1 MPALIEHLC
10 LQRCSQ
16 FGCGRAGGERSEW
29 GPAGVGSSC
38 QPAAAE
44 MAGAVEDIHSGFS
57 LSSTGKWM
65 PRMAAPLEAPNG
77 CYSARTPAK
86 LAMAGRMA
94 GLLEPAWPSAEDVN
108 TDRQAGARPGRAAC
122 PGHATCAVALCKAWR
137 AAITSAWEASLT
149 LFSLP
154 QPEQIICPSLPLIT
168 YPQPPVRYSCAK
180 APSQFILMKSEGGL
194 LHFCFLGFG
203 VHSSA

>member
-44 MAGAVEDIHSGFS
+44 MAGAVEDIHYGFS

-94 GLLEPAWPSAEDVN
+94 GLLEPALRSEQSLLSRRTYVIQLIRIGGSSYHPLAIPKRPSF
-108 TDRQAGARPGRAAC
+108 
-122 PGHATCAVALCKAWR
+122 TCFRYLYFFIGNLLSTWCA
-137 AAITSAWEASLT
+137 SAFT
-149 LFSLP
+149 L
-154 QPEQIICPSLPLIT
+154 
-168 YPQPPVRYSCAK
+168 
-180 APSQFILMKSEGGL
+180 
-194 LHFCFLGFG
+194 
-203 VHSSA
+203 

>member
-29 GPAGVGSSC
+29 GLAGVGSSC

-94 GLLEPAWPSAEDVN
+94 GLLEPVLAYNMTIFIIKNEKCYSIRCDIFYQIFADLN
-108 TDRQAGARPGRAAC
+108 TP
-122 PGHATCAVALCKAWR
+122 K
-137 AAITSAWEASLT
+137 
-149 LFSLP
+149 
-154 QPEQIICPSLPLIT
+154 
-168 YPQPPVRYSCAK
+168 QPPKSLYLARMCRVEFLFCLGMRASSCE
-180 APSQFILMKSEGGL
+180 PGL
-194 LHFCFLGFG
+194 RRLAGSIEWSG
-203 VHSSA
+203 V

>member
-16 FGCGRAGGERSEW
+16 FGCGRAGGKRSEW

-94 GLLEPAWPSAEDVN
+94 GLLEPALQYGFFRVAMKC
-108 TDRQAGARPGRAAC
+108 RAIV
-122 PGHATCAVALCKAWR
+122 GHILELILR
-137 AAITSAWEASLT
+137 LRASL
-149 LFSLP
+149 
-154 QPEQIICPSLPLIT
+154 IISPATGCKR
-168 YPQPPVRYSCAK
+168 VRPHAQRYK
-180 APSQFILMKSEGGL
+180 A
-194 LHFCFLGFG
+194 H
-203 VHSSA
+203 